1 MGRSTDAIDNEYR
14 ILKPKL
20 KELVGDKCFYCGA
33 DATQYHHI
41 IPRHQ
46 GGDNRLANILPICD
60 DCHNKAHSKR
70 SYKPHGKWGRPPLET
85 PINFEEVVERYLNG
99 SISFGKALHESG
111 LKKNTFY
118 RMLKQYRV
126 LNGDYRDHRERG
138 IVFDEFSNIGGK

>member
-1 MGRSTDAIDNEYR
+1 MGRSTETIDNEYR
-14 ILKPKL
+14 KLKPKL

-46 GGDNRLANILPICD
+46 GGDNRLSNMLPICD

-85 PINFEEVVERYLNG
+85 PPNFDKVANQYLDG
-99 SISFGKALHESG
+99 SISFVTALHKTG
-111 LKKNTFY
+111 LKRHTFY
-118 RMLKQYRV
+118 RMLQKYRERT
-126 LNGDYRDHRERG
+126 GDYRDHRAKG
-138 IVFDEFSNIGGK
+138 IVFDNYSKEVK